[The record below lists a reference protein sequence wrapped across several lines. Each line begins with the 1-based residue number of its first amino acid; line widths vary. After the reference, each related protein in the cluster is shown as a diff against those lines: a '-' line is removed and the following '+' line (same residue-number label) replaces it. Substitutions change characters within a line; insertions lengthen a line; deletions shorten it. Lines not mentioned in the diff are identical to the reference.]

1 MRSITG
7 FMPFFISTLGLIL
20 LSGCGVSINLTADT
34 EIPQHTAAAEQ
45 SFSTPVP
52 HPTQTP
58 EPTPLP
64 TEPKPTWIPTPSELP
79 LGYEQSIPFD
89 GIYPVYTPFFAS
101 AEDAPLDDEELVL
114 GVAWDGEAKAYPITV
129 LRFREMVND
138 ELAGFPTL
146 VSY

>member
-1 MRSITG
+1 MVWIG
-7 FMPFFISTLGLIL
+7 ISGGAIL
-20 LSGCGVSINLTADT
+20 LSSCGEPDSLKVDSEIHQTATVSA
-34 EIPQHTAAAEQ
+34 Q

-52 HPTQTP
+52 FPTQTP

-89 GIYPVYTPFFAS
+89 GIYPVYTPFFAP
-101 AEDAPLDDEELVL
+101 AEEAPLDDEELVL

-138 ELAGFPTL
+138 ELAGIPIL
-146 VSY
+146 VTY